1 MIVQFITS
9 NFRAL
14 RQVADLSLLEANI
27 TEFQETLIRSQ
38 LDGSAV
44 LPVSLL
50 YGANGSGK
58 STVLEAIVYLKELIS
73 DPEHMM
79 KKSCLAFTAR
89 TAFRPALIWYFVM
102 RRGSTNIFLSC

>member
-14 RQVADLSLLEANI
+14 RQAADLSLLEANI

-79 KKSCLAFTAR
+79 KKAAAFTAR

-102 RRGSTNIFLSC
+102 RRGSTNIFSSC